1 MGKSYISKVPI
12 GPEVSKTNL
21 GTGPGPCK
29 KCGLGPG
36 PGGPLIA
43 GPDGHP
49 GGNGW
54 GWRVGRR
61 VGRTTLVIQW
71 FLVLVVQNWAVSKN
85 VTQDGQIYHKA
96 GISAK
101 T

>member
-1 MGKSYISKVPI
+1 MGKFFSFVHMGKSYISKVPI

-43 GPDGHP
+43 ALGNQGTKEPLAVYSTAGL
-49 GGNGW
+49 GG
-54 GWRVGRR
+54 
-61 VGRTTLVIQW
+61 
-71 FLVLVVQNWAVSKN
+71 
-85 VTQDGQIYHKA
+85 
-96 GISAK
+96 K
-101 T
+101 TAPFTFNELY

>member
-1 MGKSYISKVPI
+1 MGKFFSFVHMGKSYISKVPI

-43 GPDGHP
+43 AQDTDTWVE
-49 GGNGW
+49 GGG
-54 GWRVGRR
+54 GLSGA
-61 VGRTTLVIQW
+61 
-71 FLVLVVQNWAVSKN
+71 AVEWHL
-85 VTQDGQIYHKA
+85 GQA
-96 GISAK
+96 GGGGLDR
-101 T
+101 

>member
-1 MGKSYISKVPI
+1 MGKFFSFVHMGKSYISKVPI

-43 GPDGHP
+43 GGLELTSNFEARRWVGDRDRDP
-49 GGNGW
+49 GD
-54 GWRVGRR
+54 
-61 VGRTTLVIQW
+61 
-71 FLVLVVQNWAVSKN
+71 VS
-85 VTQDGQIYHKA
+85 
-96 GISAK
+96 
-101 T
+101 

>member
-1 MGKSYISKVPI
+1 MGKFFSFVHMGKSYISKVPI

-43 GPDGHP
+43 DAQES
-49 GGNGW
+49 W
-54 GWRVGRR
+54 FFECSL
-61 VGRTTLVIQW
+61 TLT
-71 FLVLVVQNWAVSKN
+71 A
-85 VTQDGQIYHKA
+85 
-96 GISAK
+96 
-101 T
+101 

>member
-1 MGKSYISKVPI
+1 MGKFFSFVHMGKSYISKVPI

-43 GPDGHP
+43 GGEVVGWW
-49 GGNGW
+49 GGKMAGYVVGW
-54 GWRVGRR
+54 YSGKMSRW
-61 VGRTTLVIQW
+61 
-71 FLVLVVQNWAVSKN
+71 
-85 VTQDGQIYHKA
+85 
-96 GISAK
+96 
-101 T
+101 

>member
-1 MGKSYISKVPI
+1 MGKFFSFVHMGKSYISKVPI

-43 GPDGHP
+43 V
-49 GGNGW
+49 GG
-54 GWRVGRR
+54 VPFKKI
-61 VGRTTLVIQW
+61 TLT
-71 FLVLVVQNWAVSKN
+71 F
-85 VTQDGQIYHKA
+85 
-96 GISAK
+96 
-101 T
+101 